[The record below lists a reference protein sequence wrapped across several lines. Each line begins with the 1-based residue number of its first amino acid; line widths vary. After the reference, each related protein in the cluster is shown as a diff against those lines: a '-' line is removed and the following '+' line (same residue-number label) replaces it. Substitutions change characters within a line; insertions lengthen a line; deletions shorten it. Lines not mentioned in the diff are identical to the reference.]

1 MPYLNR
7 VDTAVS
13 DRLIMLFRGL
23 SSQQYNN
30 NNTLNK
36 RYINMR
42 VGQSEIIGMGMD
54 WPQDRCYG
62 TPATTDEYYA
72 EMGCG
77 CGI

>member
-1 MPYLNR
+1 
-7 VDTAVS
+7 
-13 DRLIMLFRGL
+13 
-23 SSQQYNN
+23 
-30 NNTLNK
+30 
-36 RYINMR
+36 MR

-62 TPATTDEYYA
+62 TPATADEYYA